1 MLSVTLY
8 SSLEKLLL
16 GRRVEAPSLG
26 GMSCLGGEEFAFQ
39 AVLQADGWG
48 MAPVR
53 VTVDSPLK
61 DSIQV
66 FQVGQVPCALPAYP
80 GRGDENYLTTQPGL
94 FPDPLLPLEE
104 GRVEVSSFFPT
115 ALWVNGKVPQ
125 GFPAGEYPITLRLEQ
140 GGDRVERTFSLRV
153 LGADLPPQR
162 LIYTQWLHGDCLATY
177 YGVPVY
183 SEEHWQ
189 LWEKYLA
196 AAAEEGMN
204 MVLTPIFTPPLD
216 TEPGTERP
224 CVQLV
229 GVEKTGESYRFD
241 FSLLERFLQ
250 MARRCGVERFEMA
263 HLFTQWGA
271 QAAPA
276 IYGREEGVRRRL
288 FGWDTPSSLP

>member
-26 GMSCLGGEEFAFQ
+26 GMELPGGPEEF
-39 AVLQADGWG
+39 VLPGGFAGG
-48 MAPVR
+48 RLGHGPGAGHGGL
-53 VTVDSPLK
+53 PLK

-140 GGDRVERTFSLRV
+140 GGDRVERTFSCGCWGR
-153 LGADLPPQR
+153 
-162 LIYTQWLHGDCLATY
+162 TC
-177 YGVPVY
+177 
-183 SEEHWQ
+183 
-189 LWEKYLA
+189 
-196 AAAEEGMN
+196 
-204 MVLTPIFTPPLD
+204 
-216 TEPGTERP
+216 RP
-224 CVQLV
+224 S
-229 GVEKTGESYRFD
+229 G
-241 FSLLERFLQ
+241 
-250 MARRCGVERFEMA
+250 
-263 HLFTQWGA
+263 
-271 QAAPA
+271 
-276 IYGREEGVRRRL
+276 
-288 FGWDTPSSLP
+288 

>member
-153 LGADLPPQR
+153 LGADLPP
-162 LIYTQWLHGDCLATY
+162 
-177 YGVPVY
+177 
-183 SEEHWQ
+183 
-189 LWEKYLA
+189 
-196 AAAEEGMN
+196 
-204 MVLTPIFTPPLD
+204 
-216 TEPGTERP
+216 
-224 CVQLV
+224 
-229 GVEKTGESYRFD
+229 
-241 FSLLERFLQ
+241 
-250 MARRCGVERFEMA
+250 
-263 HLFTQWGA
+263 
-271 QAAPA
+271 
-276 IYGREEGVRRRL
+276 
-288 FGWDTPSSLP
+288 